1 MSMGMKIQEVAESFL
16 SPVSLRLTK
25 EDERERFD
33 QLLKTKH
40 YLQSARIGGSH
51 LRYFA
56 EVGGD
61 PDIQR
66 RGPAFEASGKM
77 GGLPV
82 GDDFQNTLW
91 RGVAAIDAGENA
103 FQRIDTLHT
112 SF

>member
-77 GGLPV
+77 GGLES
-82 GDDFQNTLW
+82 Q
-91 RGVAAIDAGENA
+91 AAGSATGIRNPAICAKD
-103 FQRIDTLHT
+103 LT
-112 SF
+112 SSLA